1 MAIEID
7 LGDLTFFAGF
17 KVKGLQ
23 RPRLLIRVGHPR
35 DTTSVDRV
43 MDFGTTRPCVSDR
56 KVLFA
61 MDLQADKQVTLTTS
75 YADEMGNPTE
85 GPPGAT
91 ITYSVD
97 RPDLVALTDH
107 GDGTAN
113 AAAVGPLGMAN
124 VHVDA
129 DDGAGGITSGD
140 FQIVVVAGD
149 AERLVVTAGE
159 PTEVTPDE
167 PAPPIV

>member
-1 MAIEID
+1 M
-7 LGDLTFFAGF
+7 GDLTFFAGF

-35 DTTSVDRV
+35 DTTSADRV
-43 MDFGTTRPCVSDR
+43 VDFERASSLICVTDR

-75 YADEMGNPTE
+75 YADEVGNPTE
-85 GPPGAT
+85 GPVGAT

-97 RPDLVALTDH
+97 RPDLINLTDH

-113 AAAVGPLGMAN
+113 AAAIGPLGIAN
-124 VHVDA
+124 VHVDG
-129 DDGAGGITSGD
+129 DDGAGNITSGD

-149 AERLVVTAGE
+149 AARLVVTAGE

-167 PAPPIV
+167 PAPPVV

>member
-1 MAIEID
+1 M
-7 LGDLTFFAGF
+7 
-17 KVKGLQ
+17 KGLQ
-23 RPRLLIRVGHPR
+23 RLRLLISVSHPR
-35 DTTSVDRV
+35 DTTPADRV
-43 MDFGTTRPCVSDR
+43 VDLSAARPCVPDR

-61 MDLQADKQVTLTTS
+61 MDLQADKQVTLTAS

-85 GPPGAT
+85 GPAGAT

-113 AAAVGPLGMAN
+113 AAAVGPLGIAN

-129 DDGAGGITSGD
+129 DDGAGGVTSGD

-167 PAPPIV
+167 PAPPVV

>member
-1 MAIEID
+1 M
-7 LGDLTFFAGF
+7 
-17 KVKGLQ
+17 KGLQ
-23 RPRLLIRVGHPR
+23 RPRLRIRAGHPR
-35 DTTSVDRV
+35 DTTAADRV
-43 MDFGTTRPCVSDR
+43 ADFEASHACVNDR
-56 KVLFA
+56 KVFFA
-61 MDLQADKQVTLTTS
+61 MDLQADKQVTLTAS
-75 YADEMGNPTE
+75 YADEMGNPTA

-129 DDGAGGITSGD
+129 DDGTGGVTSGD
-140 FQIVVVAGD
+140 LQIVVVPGD
-149 AERLVVTAGE
+149 AERLIVTAGE
-159 PTEVTPDE
+159 PTEVTPDT
-167 PAPPIV
+167 PPTV